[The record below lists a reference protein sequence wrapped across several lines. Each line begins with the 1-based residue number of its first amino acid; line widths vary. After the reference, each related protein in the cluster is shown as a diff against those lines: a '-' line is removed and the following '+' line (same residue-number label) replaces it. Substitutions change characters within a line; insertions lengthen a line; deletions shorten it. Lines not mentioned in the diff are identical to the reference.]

1 MDKELIIETIKEKI
15 ENVQEALNARE
26 FITWV
31 KSVKSTFKT
40 IIPANKVIIKALE
53 EIDPL
58 PEVHFET
65 SEQEYEQALDEAVDE
80 AVELLENLISDI
92 SKFGID
98 AYQNKVKAS
107 KQAKLNVNVNQEN
120 NQTQTTHVNL
130 VLTSIVDSIKDE
142 ITGSQLKE
150 LKAILESNSEPEQ
163 KKKNFLDKLK
173 SFGSDVASNILASML
188 INPNVYTNIGRML

>member
-1 MDKELIIETIKEKI
+1 MNKELIIEAIKEKI
-15 ENVQEALNARE
+15 DNVEGTLNARE
-26 FITWV
+26 FKTWV
-31 KSVKSTFKT
+31 KSVKSTLNK
-40 IIPANKVIIKALE
+40 IIPADKVIIKALE

-58 PEVHFET
+58 PEITFET
-65 SEQEYEQALDEAVDE
+65 SEQEYEQAVDEAVDE

-92 SKFGID
+92 NRFGID
-98 AYQNKVKAS
+98 AYQNKVKAP
-107 KQAKLNVNVNQEN
+107 KPAKLNVNVNQEN